1 MLVNRLERI
10 PIHVRLARARRA
22 AGNNHCA
29 YRAFFEDSVTQDSQ
43 RAVGTVDVFSGVAA
57 TVCAL
62 ELRVWEAI
70 QHAFEARCPVPPEEQ
85 WRVRQVISDI
95 AAARET
101 LFLYMSHA
109 QQKSASPCP
118 RTAVVSSDATAAE
131 VPLAVEDAETG
142 ADQQLPHSTVVEKEG
157 HATSEETLGTE
168 CKPAASTG
176 AKPER
181 ACRFEAL
188 VLTKTAW
195 EMYLPFGTP
204 ETRSHPVK
212 PPGSEALLG
221 RLSKL
226 LVNVGGLNIPK
237 ELHMHLEAF
246 SSMYKTH
253 FPERQLLW
261 LWRAGH
267 ADMTVILRQHQQETQ
282 PPAEISAKV
291 QAADFR
297 VCLIT
302 AFVLLLFNEIPLVS
316 AQTASHLIGVSTEEA
331 SSILKGLQTEPQN
344 LLAGGSTEKGNEPL
358 SPRRVRGPLDA
369 EERAKL
375 DAKLVRIFKQHR
387 RLTHQQLMQILQ
399 RSAEK
404 PSTTGEHADCCGL
417 RPETVKSSL
426 EGLISK
432 EYIARDESDRNP
444 FMNVHLCENETSLS
458 CFSSD

>member
-1 MLVNRLERI
+1 M
-10 PIHVRLARARRA
+10 RRGTIIA
-22 AGNNHCA
+22 HTGP
-29 YRAFFEDSVTQDSQ
+29 FFEDSVTQDSQ

-131 VPLAVEDAETG
+131 VPPAVEDAETG

-212 PPGSEALLG
+212 PPGSETLLG

-344 LLAGGSTEKGNEPL
+344 LLRRSSGDGLSSLFCFNAELDIKRLPCVVNPLAAGGSTEKGNEPL

-432 EYIARDESDRNP
+432 EYIARDESDRNVYLYIP
-444 FMNVHLCENETSLS
+444 
-458 CFSSD
+458 